1 MFDVC
6 TKKAERQIF
15 CHSNNLNS
23 SVSLNKTLI
32 SWIIKQGKS
41 EESLSDF
48 RLICVINCNNQ
59 ILIKLISNRVPRV
72 LSDLM

>member
-1 MFDVC
+1 MFDAC
-6 TKKAERQIF
+6 TEKAESR
-15 CHSNNLNS
+15 SNNLNS

-32 SWIIKQGKS
+32 SLIIKQGKS

-48 RLICVINCNNQ
+48 RPICVINCNNQ

-72 LSDLM
+72 LSDLI